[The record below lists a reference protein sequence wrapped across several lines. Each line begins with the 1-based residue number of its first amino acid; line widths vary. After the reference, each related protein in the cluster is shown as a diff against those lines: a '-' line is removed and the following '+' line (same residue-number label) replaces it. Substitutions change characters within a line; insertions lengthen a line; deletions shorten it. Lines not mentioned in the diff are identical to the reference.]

1 MNCGLCGKPV
11 YTGQPICVG
20 CMKSRNRMGK
30 RKQLRFD
37 REYLTQQKETEIDE
51 SERVEESADEVW
63 VE

>member
-1 MNCGLCGKPV
+1 
-11 YTGQPICVG
+11 
-20 CMKSRNRMGK
+20 MGK